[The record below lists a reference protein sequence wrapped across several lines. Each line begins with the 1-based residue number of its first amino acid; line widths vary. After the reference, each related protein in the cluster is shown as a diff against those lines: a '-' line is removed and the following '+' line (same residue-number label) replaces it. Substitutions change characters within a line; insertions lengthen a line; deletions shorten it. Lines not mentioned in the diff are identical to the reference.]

1 MTWKEYEGIRDY
13 LYEEFDPEIVDEFMM
28 MLDIVEDNIDLIIE
42 NLEVDYENA
51 VNDLFRMFHN
61 LKSSTA
67 FLKIDRISNYA
78 HFVENFLD
86 KMREKKILNDEIM
99 DWLFI
104 VSGQFHKWYEDI
116 DKNRPLSPLDP
127 RILKLPKV

>member
-13 LYEEFDPEIVDEFMM
+13 LYEEFDSEIVDEFMM
-28 MLDIVEDNIDLIIE
+28 MLDILEDTIDLTIE

-86 KMREKKILNDEIM
+86 KMREKKILNDEIL
-99 DWLFI
+99 DWFFV
-104 VSGQFHKWYEDI
+104 VSGQFHTWYEDFN
-116 DKNRPLSPLDP
+116 KNRPLSPLDP
-127 RILKLPKV
+127 KILKLPKV

>member
-13 LYEEFDPEIVDEFMM
+13 LYEEFDPEIVDEFLM